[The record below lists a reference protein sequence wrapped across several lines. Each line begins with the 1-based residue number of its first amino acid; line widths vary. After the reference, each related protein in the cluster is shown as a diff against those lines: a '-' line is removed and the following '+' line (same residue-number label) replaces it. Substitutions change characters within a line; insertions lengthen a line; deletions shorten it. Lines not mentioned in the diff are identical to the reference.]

1 MKARRGYTIIEMLVV
16 LAVLGVLAT
25 IAMPYYW
32 DTRYRA
38 IAANIVSDYNS
49 VRVASLSYHANH
61 ATLPATHAWSTVPAE
76 FTGMLPDSTNAFAQ
90 GAYEYRWYLWTGA
103 SLGGE
108 FAAQGLVAGM
118 GVRSSDP
125 RIIEA
130 IRNTYQ
136 GRYIATTPEEVTL
149 IIR

>member
-1 MKARRGYTIIEMLVV
+1 MKARRGYTIIELLVV
-16 LAVLGVLAT
+16 LAVIGVLAT

-49 VRVASLSYHANH
+49 VRVASLAYHANH
-61 ATLPATHAWSTVPAE
+61 ATLPATHEWSTVPTE
-76 FTGMLPDSTNAFAQ
+76 FMGMLPDSSNAFAR

-118 GVRSSDP
+118 GVRSSDA
-125 RIIEA
+125 RIIQA
-130 IRNTYQ
+130 IRDTYQ
-136 GRYIATTPEEVTL
+136 GRYIAMAPGEVTL
-149 IIR
+149 LLR